1 MSGIDPIEEEIK
13 MNKVVLVGRLTKDV
27 ELRFIAGTGTPVANF
42 SVAVDRE
49 FSGKD
54 GKKETDFIDVQVW
67 GKSAENCANYIGKGA
82 QVAVDG
88 SIRVDKYQAQ
98 DGTKRTSFRI
108 NADRVQFLDSK
119 RKETVSTPIGH
130 EFTPEFVPQG
140 LDPQGF
146 QAINDDEMPF

>member
-1 MSGIDPIEEEIK
+1 

-42 SVAVDRE
+42 SLAIDRE
-49 FSGKD
+49 FTGKN
-54 GKKETDFIDVQVW
+54 GKKETDFIDVQAW

-82 QVAVDG
+82 MVAVDG

-98 DGTKRTSFRI
+98 DGSKRTSFRI

-119 RKETVSTPIGH
+119 KKEVA
-130 EFTPEFVPQG
+130 PQTETFKPTFEQ
-140 LDPQGF
+140 LDGEEMF
-146 QAINDDEMPF
+146 NEVNFDDCPF